1 MALDI
6 TTTNF
11 TEVALMANDHRKC
24 PEYWKPAFG
33 FEDRYEVSTHGHVRN
48 RMERTEEEEEE
59 E

>member
-1 MALDI
+1 
-6 TTTNF
+6 
-11 TEVALMANDHRKC
+11 MANDHRKC